1 MTNPSEEKTVDAPKV
16 EKPAKAEKKVNPNW
30 DENITSLVA
39 RYGEGIAAD
48 LERIKTLTGEYEAL
62 TFDPH
67 RATVSEVTEN
77 FDKLTRLYNAVLSVD
92 PGSAI
97 ASIAYFSNRFAAGR
111 FKAFSPYRI
120 NLIPASVKGS
130 SQGPKLYV
138 GDLNQLFANLSQ
150 SATATELRSKVRL
163 GIILK
168 SVPSEKQRR
177 AIETYVASIDY

>member
-16 EKPAKAEKKVNPNW
+16 EKPAKAEKKVNPDW
-30 DENITSLVA
+30 DESITSLVA
-39 RYGEGIAAD
+39 HYGEGVAAD
-48 LERIKTLTGEYEAL
+48 LVRIKALTDEYEAL

-92 PGSAI
+92 PSSVI
-97 ASIAYFSNRFAAGR
+97 ASIAYFTNRFAAGR

-120 NLIPASVKGS
+120 NMIPASVKGS

-138 GDLNQLFANLSQ
+138 GDLNQLFANLAQ
-150 SATATELRSKVRL
+150 CATATELRSKVRL